1 MSAVAILGKKI
12 GMTQIYDKEG
22 RAVPVTVVEAGPC
35 VVLAVRTP
43 DRDGYE
49 AVQLGFDDMKIKR
62 ASKALIGHCAKAG
75 SPPKRFIREF
85 RSPGVSSEYKVG
97 DIITVD
103 IFEDRNVRYVDVV
116 GISKGKGFAGVMKR
130 YGFGGQPDS
139 HGTERK
145 HRSPGSI
152 GSHASE
158 AGHGGGLKKGKRMA
172 GHMGAVR
179 VTVRNQELVGVVK
192 EENLLLIKGAVP
204 GPAGGYVFVRSSKT
218 KQ

>member
-1 MSAVAILGKKI
+1 MAIPAILGRKV
-12 GMTQIYDKEG
+12 GMTQIYDEEG
-22 RAVPVTVVEAGPC
+22 KVIPVTVVEAGPC
-35 VVLAVRTP
+35 VVLAVRTS
-43 DRDGYE
+43 DKDGYE

-62 ASKALIGHCAKAG
+62 ASKPLIGHCARAG
-75 SPPKRFIREF
+75 TSPKKFIREF
-85 RSPGVSSEYKVG
+85 RMEGASECSVG
-97 DIITVD
+97 EVITVEV
-103 IFEDRNVRYVDVV
+103 FEENQVKYVDVS
-116 GISKGKGFAGVMKR
+116 GISKGRGFAGGMKR

-172 GHMGAVR
+172 GHMGNIR
-179 VTVRNQELVGVVK
+179 VTVRNQELVGIVK

-204 GPAGGYVFVRSSKT
+204 GPAGGFVMVRASKT
-218 KQ
+218 KT